1 MPCDAQAGQ
10 RLVRALSRAETW
22 DTRRALLQTLVSEL
36 RDPESVTFFLQE
48 TKLRSVLG
56 QLIERALRAAQPHI
70 VDLLDLTM
78 QVIKCLVKSMQR
90 EDVVDFLEES
100 KSLVHGLKAL
110 RKLGRSK
117 GVSAENFV
125 ADASEKAWGERLAT
139 LREQAA
145 NIIAEMEQVAGR
157 EKPSTPSAP
166 EETPEAGESR
176 SLPVAVHAPVQTTD
190 SSHPGTA
197 EASVHANTDASNA
210 SAKAAASQDDTSEPA
225 QSTVGEHETPLAV
238 GALSSFASA
247 DASMKTGRKRPRPR
261 PERDTALPAFTSS
274 SDEASQSVSARAT
287 ESVGTQPTVDVSV
300 ADASLLP
307 QQASAHVTAARA
319 ERMHH
324 SDALETTSPPGGT
337 IPGRCANEA
346 THHVPTPTVRDAG
359 HTGDIAEK
367 EASSAESTS
376 FVAPEEAAATC
387 AITNRSAKRAKMEA
401 PRPALRIRTSADA
414 SSTKLA
420 RKPASKRVH
429 FAPEPVLVQ
438 VYAFE
443 YIPDERTHAPVNLAG
458 IVADTDEPALD
469 RESGA
474 TSATK
479 ERSTHAPGNG
489 FSEVVEEGRLMQKKR
504 QHRQKVLA
512 EMREDATFYPPPH
525 VESSCPLGA
534 AGECEQLSDVLANGS
549 TVGCVPRNADSH
561 QSGTIGVVSPGSL
574 SSGVPDEPMPP
585 SPPRERSLDRQ
596 TPPPSLRVI
605 PEYRVEHPAPTS
617 FSYTPAGA
625 LAPAGTPEATV
636 SAPAAATTA
645 NLLTSFHGTRGP
657 STLDPTRLQTKPS
670 DRIQPPHLETSLW
683 SAIPPNTSGTPV
695 SAISQGQHT
704 DLLQRNQI
712 DEAILQHFLLVK
724 DEETRLQLLCDENVL
739 RVVQKY
745 AEEKQREAALQYAH
759 GYRHANAAPGNQWS
773 GYPAPAPAPA
783 PACTIIIS
791 STGESSSRS
800 GTRQYTAHR
809 RCSGGLAAHRVSMD
823 AEMRTRASAA
833 AVYARAERVFPRIT
847 RTLCPGTAYVA

>member
-1 MPCDAQAGQ
+1 
-10 RLVRALSRAETW
+10 
-22 DTRRALLQTLVSEL
+22 
-36 RDPESVTFFLQE
+36 
-48 TKLRSVLG
+48 
-56 QLIERALRAAQPHI
+56 
-70 VDLLDLTM
+70 
-78 QVIKCLVKSMQR
+78 
-90 EDVVDFLEES
+90 
-100 KSLVHGLKAL
+100 
-110 RKLGRSK
+110 
-117 GVSAENFV
+117 
-125 ADASEKAWGERLAT
+125 
-139 LREQAA
+139 
-145 NIIAEMEQVAGR
+145 
-157 EKPSTPSAP
+157 
-166 EETPEAGESR
+166 
-176 SLPVAVHAPVQTTD
+176 
-190 SSHPGTA
+190 
-197 EASVHANTDASNA
+197 
-210 SAKAAASQDDTSEPA
+210 
-225 QSTVGEHETPLAV
+225 
-238 GALSSFASA
+238 
-247 DASMKTGRKRPRPR
+247 
-261 PERDTALPAFTSS
+261 
-274 SDEASQSVSARAT
+274 
-287 ESVGTQPTVDVSV
+287 
-300 ADASLLP
+300 
-307 QQASAHVTAARA
+307 
-319 ERMHH
+319 
-324 SDALETTSPPGGT
+324 
-337 IPGRCANEA
+337 
-346 THHVPTPTVRDAG
+346 
-359 HTGDIAEK
+359 
-367 EASSAESTS
+367 
-376 FVAPEEAAATC
+376 
-387 AITNRSAKRAKMEA
+387 
-401 PRPALRIRTSADA
+401 
-414 SSTKLA
+414 
-420 RKPASKRVH
+420 
-429 FAPEPVLVQ
+429 
-438 VYAFE
+438 
-443 YIPDERTHAPVNLAG
+443 
-458 IVADTDEPALD
+458 
-469 RESGA
+469 
-474 TSATK
+474 
-479 ERSTHAPGNG
+479 
-489 FSEVVEEGRLMQKKR
+489 MQKKR

-525 VESSCPLGA
+525 VDSSCPLGA

-617 FSYTPAGA
+617 FSYTPAEA

-695 SAISQGQHT
+695 SATSQGQHT

-745 AEEKQREAALQYAH
+745 AEEKQREAALQHAH